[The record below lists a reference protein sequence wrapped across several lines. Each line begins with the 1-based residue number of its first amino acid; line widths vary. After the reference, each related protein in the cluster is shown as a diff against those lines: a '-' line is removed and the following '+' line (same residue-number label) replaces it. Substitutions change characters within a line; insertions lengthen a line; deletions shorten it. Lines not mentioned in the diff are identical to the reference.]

1 MIFRIRLIYI
11 IKMSTSVKNNINQQR
26 NNWLIKV
33 RDGIDFMNSTKN
45 IWGFHI
51 RMKEK
56 VLRMKQGDIL
66 IFYKNKCDGGEILAF
81 ATYVKHFDVNDERIL
96 NVNIHT
102 NKELGFSYVK
112 ESDTYG
118 LQIHYENNYILS
130 VNPLTKNIKSPEF
143 HCNLIEKVDEQKMKQ
158 ELRECFECYKTF
170 IYNEDIKRKIDEE
183 ERRKLIIVDPK
194 VVPNDQQQHNP
205 NEELREKLNK
215 HRKDYLVITCRQFKL
230 KGYSTL
236 NKKKLIE
243 FLIKNVSKEKFAKRI
258 D

>member
-1 MIFRIRLIYI
+1 
-11 IKMSTSVKNNINQQR
+11 MSTSVKNNINQQR

-51 RMKEK
+51 RMKDK

-102 NKELGFSYVK
+102 NKELGFSYIK

-118 LQIHYENNYILS
+118 LQIHYENNSSLKE
-130 VNPLTKNIKSPEF
+130 KNIKSPEF
-143 HCNLIEKVDEQKMKQ
+143 YCNLIEKIDEHKLKIYK
-158 ELRECFECYKTF
+158 ELREFYESYRSF
-170 IYNEDIKRKIDEE
+170 VDIEDIKKNIKMVEENKKSKEEKEE
-183 ERRKLIIVDPK
+183 EEKDSDDEL
-194 VVPNDQQQHNP
+194 QHSK
-205 NEELREKLNK
+205 ELKEKLNN
-215 HRKDYLVITCRQFKL
+215 HRKDYLVLLCRRFEL
-230 KGYSTL
+230 KKYTTL

-243 FLIKNVSKEKFAKRI
+243 FLIKNVSKEKLVKCGIF
-258 D
+258 